1 MYPFPWPFLE
11 CVLDMVTGHDMY
23 SCMDGYNGYNEVKMV
38 KENKRKTT
46 FILKWEAYA
55 YNVMPFGLCNAP
67 ITF

>member
-1 MYPFPWPFLE
+1 
-11 CVLDMVTGHDMY
+11 MVTRHDMY

-38 KENKRKTT
+38 EEDKKKIA
-46 FILKWEAYA
+46 FILKWKAYA